1 MCPRRTQDPPDTSLQ
16 LYVGSSFSAQDALW
30 GGRCCPILQT
40 RTVQLGGGGR
50 CESCVSGKRRL
61 VGGWR
66 PAWDGVASPLTL
78 MAAAGMRVWTGSSLP
93 ARGATG
99 SSWGRDARFCLSTS

>member
-1 MCPRRTQDPPDTSLQ
+1 MGWALLSHLTDKD
-16 LYVGSSFSAQDALW
+16 SAAQ
-30 GGRCCPILQT
+30 
-40 RTVQLGGGGR
+40 GGR

-78 MAAAGMRVWTGSSLP
+78 TAAAGMRVWTGSSLP

-99 SSWGRDARFCLSTS
+99 SSWGHDARFCLSTS